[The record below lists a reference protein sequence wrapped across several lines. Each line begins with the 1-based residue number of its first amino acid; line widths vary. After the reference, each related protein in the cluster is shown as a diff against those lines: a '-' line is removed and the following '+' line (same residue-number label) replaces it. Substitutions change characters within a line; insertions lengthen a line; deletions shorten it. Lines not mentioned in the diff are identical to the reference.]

1 MDKRQLQRLLLINH
15 NQINKMKNKL
25 SIWISGVISFTAT
38 FIGWFITLP
47 PNQQGDVIAPIIA
60 IVPVNWQAGIGVT
73 LKAIGGI
80 SGLYATFKA
89 AQSGPTT
96 PTTQK

>member
-1 MDKRQLQRLLLINH
+1 
-15 NQINKMKNKL
+15 MKNKL
-25 SIWISGVISFTAT
+25 SLYTSGGISFLAT

-47 PNQQGDVIAPIIA
+47 PNQQNDTIAPIIA
-60 IVPVNWQAGIGVT
+60 IVPVNWQVKIGIA